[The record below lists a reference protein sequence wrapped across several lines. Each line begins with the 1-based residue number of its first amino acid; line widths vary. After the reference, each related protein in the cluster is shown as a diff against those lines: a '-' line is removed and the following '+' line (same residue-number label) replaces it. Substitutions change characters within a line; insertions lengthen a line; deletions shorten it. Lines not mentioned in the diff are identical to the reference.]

1 MIQVRCPECGYL
13 QSLSE
18 DRFISITED
27 SIECPHCSAKVPKEW
42 SPETS
47 ESAPEEAQ
55 HKMLAFSRRI
65 LNGGEISREMV
76 YALESLVR
84 RYQPGEDCAK
94 ALGIGYAQLGEA
106 EKAEEFLMAANKEDP
121 ADLSVQR
128 SLLEVLLAQ
137 DDYHKA
143 ERIGASLLDSL
154 GHSADAD
161 IVGMVAL
168 ALLGG
173 NKLDKAEALLKSR
186 LDLDLTNPFI
196 KHARKELNRAKGGG
210 LISLLGD
217 WNPLSRV
224 FGRPSSEALG
234 VVSRKARALLHPYS
248 DSALSEIDALPLAP
262 GDKVMSVRRPEYR
275 KTLKIAPAIE
285 YWIYC
290 SRSAIPRLEDIRDRL
305 SQVQEEDSERENI
318 LEMFDSFVEKD
329 QLRIDHILKA
339 DSKELFD
346 YPEDLIPRISRGFEE
361 SDLQKLNQARMI
373 IRIRLSPKGF
383 RPKDYIPFMTGLVEA
398 VRELTGGVVQD
409 AVSHTLWGTEEWKSR
424 VLADPMKYPIESQL
438 HFESLDEGGNVWIHS
453 HGMLKF
459 GLPEMELEGI
469 PAELAAA
476 GRKMIILAGKTL
488 IDAGAQ
494 GLDFNAEM
502 DIPHTPFNFRMEVRE
517 QDAEGH
523 FPAGSV
529 RILPYLPQYDPHS
542 PDTAKHVL
550 RMLNA
555 KFRNSVGL
563 GRKSEPPSAQ
573 FSEVETVDAQKKA
586 AHQRLL
592 EAHKRAMSGLAAF
605 KKSFK
610 ESDLPTGDIH
620 AVKIG
625 FPVHGGDYEWMW
637 VSLEAWRGAS
647 LVGQLENSPIR
658 RKDLHKGSTV
668 HVSEREVF
676 DWAIVSRSGAL
687 LNGAYT
693 EKIQPPRN
701 D

>member
-18 DRFISITED
+18 DRFMSITED
-27 SIECPHCSAKVPKEW
+27 SIDCPHCSAKVPKEW
-42 SPETS
+42 RPDTS
-47 ESAPEEAQ
+47 ESAPEEAR

-76 YALESLVR
+76 FALESLVR

-106 EKAEEFLMAANKEDP
+106 EKAEEFLVAANREDP
-121 ADLSVQR
+121 TDLSVQR
-128 SLLEVLLAQ
+128 SLLEVLLAR
-137 DDYHKA
+137 DDFHEA
-143 ERIGASLLDSL
+143 ERVGASLLDSL
-154 GHSADAD
+154 GASADSDAVG
-161 IVGMVAL
+161 IVVL

-173 NKLDKAEALLKSR
+173 NKLDKAEALLKGR
-186 LDLDLTNPFI
+186 PDLDLTNPFI

-210 LISLLGD
+210 LVSFLGG

-224 FGRPSSEALG
+224 LGSQPSEVLQI
-234 VVSRKARALLHPYS
+234 VSRKARALLRPS
-248 DSALSEIDALPLAP
+248 SGRGNGAAEAP
-262 GDKVMSVRRPEYR
+262 GASDKVLNARRPEYR
-275 KTLKIAPAIE
+275 KTLKIAPIME

-290 SRSAIPRLEDIRDRL
+290 SRSAIPKLEDTRDRFA
-305 SQVQEEDSERENI
+305 QAREEGAARESG
-318 LEMFDSFVEKD
+318 LRMFDSFVEND
-329 QLRIDHILKA
+329 QLRFDHILKA
-339 DSKELFD
+339 DSKDLFD
-346 YPEDLIPRISRGFEE
+346 YPDDLIPRISRGFEKT
-361 SDLQKLNQARMI
+361 DHQKLHQARMI
-373 IRIRLSPKGF
+373 IRIRLSPEGF
-383 RPKDYIPFMTGLVEA
+383 RAKEYIPFMVDLADA
-398 VRELTGGVVQD
+398 VRDLMEGVVQD

-424 VLADPMKYPIESQL
+424 VVADPMKYPIESQL

-459 GLPEMELEGI
+459 GLPEVEMEGI
-469 PAELAAA
+469 PAELATA
-476 GRKMIILAGKTL
+476 GRKMIILAGKTV
-488 IDAGAQ
+488 IDAGAR

-517 QDAEGH
+517 KDAEGH

-529 RILPYLPQYDPHS
+529 RILPYMPQYDPYS

-550 RMLNA
+550 RMLAA
-555 KFRNSVGL
+555 KFRSSAEL
-563 GRKSEPPSAQ
+563 GRKSEPAATQ
-573 FSEVETVDAQKKA
+573 FSEAGMADAEERA
-586 AHQRLL
+586 AKERLL
-592 EAHKRAMSGLAAF
+592 EAHRRALAGLAAF
-605 KKSFK
+605 KKSF
-610 ESDLPTGDIH
+610 EEAAPPTGDIH

-625 FPVHGGDYEWMW
+625 FPVHGDDYEWMW

-647 LVGQLENSPIR
+647 LVGHLENNPLR
-658 RKDLHKGSTV
+658 RKDLRKGSTV

-676 DWAIVSRSGAL
+676 DWAIVSRAGTL

-693 EKIQPPRN
+693 EKAQPPQS